1 MFLSLRRLACTT
13 AIIGLMAATPVH
25 AVMAASFSDAQRQ
38 EIGEVVKD
46 YLLKNPEILQEVMTE
61 LERRQ
66 QEELSKSQAAA
77 LNDMRDTLMDSSHGS
92 VVGNPKGDVT
102 LVEFFDYNCGYCKRA
117 VADIG
122 SMIKQDPNLRVVLKD
137 MPVLGQE
144 SIDASHVSLA
154 VKQQIS
160 GDKLFDYHSRLM
172 LAKGR
177 IGSAQ
182 ALALAQEM
190 GLDMARLK
198 KDMDSQDI
206 KAALQENFM
215 LGDKLGLSGTPA
227 FIVGGT
233 VVPGAVGQKP
243 LQTLVEN
250 TRKCGKATC

>member
-1 MFLSLRRLACTT
+1 MFLSLRRLACAT
-13 AIIGLMAATPVH
+13 AIVGLMAATPVH

-144 SIDASHVSLA
+144 SIDASHVFLA

-215 LGDKLGLSGTPA
+215 LRDKLGLSGTPA

-233 VVPGAVGQKP
+233 VIPGAVGQKP

-250 TRKCGKATC
+250 TRKCGKAAC